1 MKQDQNLQALITF
14 DQLPDVARI
23 ALPTVCALYGV
34 SQGTVWRRVQ
44 QGLIPKPV
52 KDGGSTRWL
61 AGDLKRALEVKH

>member
-1 MKQDQNLQALITF
+1 MKHEQNLQALVTF

-34 SQGTVWRRVQ
+34 SGETVRRRVH

-61 AGDLKRALEVKH
+61 VGDLKKSLAAKR

>member
-1 MKQDQNLQALITF
+1 MKQDQNLQALVTF

-23 ALPTVCALYGV
+23 ALPPVCALYGV

-61 AGDLKRALEVKH
+61 AGDLKRALEVKP

>member
-1 MKQDQNLQALITF
+1 MKQDQDLQALIMF

-23 ALPTVCALYGV
+23 ALPTVRALYGI
-34 SQGTVWRRVQ
+34 STATVWRRLQ

-61 AGDLKRALEVKH
+61 AGDLKKALDVKH